1 MTFIERVNK
10 FEALYAAYIA
20 KLARLDELK
29 AKGRYGY
36 QLRMPKKSLS
46 IAIANLR
53 QFGQEQ
59 NIEIASLLN

>member
-1 MTFIERVNK
+1 MKNIEKVNT

-29 AKGRYGY
+29 TNGRYGY

-46 IAIANLR
+46 IAVANLR

-59 NIEIASLLN
+59 NVEVESLL

>member
-1 MTFIERVNK
+1 MEHIEKVNK
-10 FEALYAAYIA
+10 FEALYATFIA

-29 AKGRYGY
+29 ANGRYGY
-36 QLRMPKKSLS
+36 QLRMPKKSLG

-59 NIEIASLLN
+59 NVEVESLF